1 MKKNQV
7 EIVELKQ
14 YNNWKIKS
22 WMDGFYH
29 REDTGK
35 ERLSELIVN
44 QQKNIQTETEEK
56 RLENTELSLRDMW
69 DNVKW
74 LNTYTIRVPE
84 REEREWGKR

>member
-1 MKKNQV
+1 
-7 EIVELKQ
+7 
-14 YNNWKIKS
+14 
-22 WMDGFYH
+22 MDGFYH

-84 REEREWGKR
+84 REERE